1 MVRRGVGRVTAK
13 DIAKAGDV
21 EALIKQLVRQA
32 ADGDAEAKQDAAAA
46 LASMST
52 QSHNAHAKALFRC
65 GCDCAAGGH
74 RAVGHRQGPILCD
87 RGAARPLAVSC
98 LETQSMHNE
107 STI

>member
-52 QSHNAHAKALFRC
+52 QSHNAHAKALFDA
-65 GCDCAAGGH
+65 GAIAPLVGIVQSGTAKAQSFAA
-74 RAVGHRQGPILCD
+74 
-87 RGAARPLAVSC
+87 AALHA
-98 LETQSMHNE
+98 LLQSRV
-107 STI
+107 